1 MKKHFNSHA
10 FLRSSVLLFALAC
23 SSVMALEKPV
33 VLASIK
39 PVGMLVKAVVGDEF
53 SVEVLLP
60 SYISPHDYA
69 LKFSDIRAIRAAALV
84 VWVGPELEGMLEK
97 PLKPL
102 ADKQL
107 QLTALSTLQ
116 WPDENAGE
124 KDHHHGEHSKDP
136 HIWINPQNGSAI
148 VMAVAKTLG
157 EKYPEKRLLFEKN
170 SSEIINKIKALD
182 DFNQLRLGAVQENG
196 FVVTHDGYGH
206 FVDHYKLHQLD
217 TIQLAGGLTR
227 GVRHYSEMVAVGD
240 KVACVYSEPQLNSKA
255 AIQLA
260 RQLGSGQAELDPMGS
275 DIELSKDSYLEFFRE
290 FTETFASCL
299 ERGKP

>member
-1 MKKHFNSHA
+1 MKSNVNFHA
-10 FLRSSVLLFALAC
+10 VLRSAVLLFAVAC
-23 SSVMALEKPV
+23 SSAMALSKPV

-60 SYISPHDYA
+60 ANVSPHDYA
-69 LKFSDIRAIRAAALV
+69 LKFSDIRAIRVAELV
-84 VWVGPELEGMLEK
+84 VWVGPELEGMLTK

-107 QLTALSTLQ
+107 QLTALNTLQ
-116 WPDENAGE
+116 WPDEN
-124 KDHHHGEHSKDP
+124 DHHHGEHSKDP
-136 HIWINPQNGSAI
+136 HIWINPKNGSAV
-148 VMAVAKTLG
+148 VMAVAKILG
-157 EKYPEKRLLFEKN
+157 DKYPEKRPLFNKN
-170 SSEIINKIKALD
+170 AGEIIEKINELD
-182 DFNQLRLGAVQENG
+182 GLNQLRLGALQEIG

-206 FVDHYKLHQLD
+206 FVDYYRLHQLD

-227 GVRHYSEMVAVGD
+227 GVRHYSEMIAVGD

-255 AIQLA
+255 ATQLA
-260 RQLGSGQAELDPMGS
+260 GQLGSGLAELDPMGS

-299 ERGKP
+299 ERDKP